1 MKIVALTIVA
11 ALFLLAFSAGA
22 SEEAKMNSG
31 NASQKNI
38 VDTAIA
44 AGNFK
49 TLTEAVTAA
58 GLVETLSGPGPFTV
72 FAPTDEAFAKVP
84 KGVLEAL
91 MANKTLLTA
100 VLTYHVVPGAVMSSD
115 LKDGMS
121 VKTVEGSDVKIAI
134 SPAGVMVN
142 NAKVIQPD
150 IKASNGVIHAIDSVI
165 LPPAAAKVV
174 AAVGSAAAAAG
185 KVEAAAKKVEVA
197 TKKVEETA
205 KKVDET
211 AKKAESAKQNS
222 MPGFEGIFA
231 IAGLLSV
238 AFIAFRRRGWN
249 IEAKWLGIFYFLS
262 VQGIDFPS
270 RESSWAPFFW

>member
-1 MKIVALTIVA
+1 MKIVAFTIVA
-11 ALFLLAFSAGA
+11 ALFLLVFAVGA
-22 SEEAKMNSG
+22 ADDAKMNSG

-49 TLTEAVTAA
+49 TLTEAVKAA
-58 GLVETLSGPGPFTV
+58 GLVDTLSGPGPFTV

-150 IKASNGVIHAIDSVI
+150 IMASNGVIHVIDSVI
-165 LPPAAAKVV
+165 LPSAAAKVV
-174 AAVGSAAAAAG
+174 AVVGSAAGAAG
-185 KVEAAAKKVEVA
+185 KVEET

-205 KKVDET
+205 KK
-211 AKKAESAKQNS
+211 AESATQKG
-222 MPGFEGIFA
+222 MPGFESILA

-238 AFIAFRRRGWN
+238 AFIASRRRN
-249 IEAKWLGIFYFLS
+249 
-262 VQGIDFPS
+262 
-270 RESSWAPFFW
+270 

>member
-1 MKIVALTIVA
+1 MKIVAFAIVA

-22 SEEAKMNSG
+22 TDEAKMNSG

-38 VDTAIA
+38 IDTAVA

-58 GLVETLSGPGPFTV
+58 GLVDTLSGPGPFTV

-84 KGVLEAL
+84 KGVLDAL

-150 IKASNGVIHAIDSVI
+150 IMASNGVIHVIDSVI

-174 AAVGSAAAAAG
+174 AAVGSAAGAAG
-185 KVEAAAKKVEVA
+185 KVE
-197 TKKVEETA
+197 
-205 KKVDET
+205 ET
-211 AKKAESAKQNS
+211 AKKAESATQKG
-222 MPGFEGIFA
+222 MPGFESILA

-238 AFIAFRRRGWN
+238 AFIASRRRN
-249 IEAKWLGIFYFLS
+249 
-262 VQGIDFPS
+262 
-270 RESSWAPFFW
+270 

>member
-1 MKIVALTIVA
+1 MKIVAFAIVA

-22 SEEAKMNSG
+22 LEEAKMNSG

-38 VDTAIA
+38 VDTAVD
-44 AGNFK
+44 AGYFK

-121 VKTVEGSDVKIAI
+121 VKTVEGSDVKITVG
-134 SPAGVMVN
+134 PEGVMVN

-165 LPPAAAKVV
+165 LPLAAAKVV
-174 AAVGSAAAAAG
+174 AAVGSATAAG
-185 KVEAAAKKVEVA
+185 KVETAAKKVEEET

-211 AKKAESAKQNS
+211 AKKAESATQKS
-222 MPGFEGIFA
+222 TPGFESIFA

-238 AFIAFRRRGWN
+238 AFIAYRRR
-249 IEAKWLGIFYFLS
+249 
-262 VQGIDFPS
+262 D
-270 RESSWAPFFW
+270 